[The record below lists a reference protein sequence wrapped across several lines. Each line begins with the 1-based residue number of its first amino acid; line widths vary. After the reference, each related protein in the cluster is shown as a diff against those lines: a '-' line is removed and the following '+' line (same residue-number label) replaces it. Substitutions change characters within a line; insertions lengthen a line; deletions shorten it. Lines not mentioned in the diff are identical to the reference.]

1 MLSGAAEFKDEEIV
15 YTDTFYRLSTGY
27 PRENDEGLWIYPYLW
42 NDGAYLIETH
52 PITGTGPDN
61 WSEMYESLCTTDRS
75 FNEYIDVGM
84 QRGLICLA
92 LYVVFLLITLKK
104 MGSAAAAH
112 LKDENC
118 LLGVSRIAV
127 RLCRIPRASVL

>member
-1 MLSGAAEFKDEEIV
+1 MF
-15 YTDTFYRLSTGY
+15 
-27 PRENDEGLWIYPYLW
+27 
-42 NDGAYLIETH
+42 
-52 PITGTGPDN
+52 
-61 WSEMYESLCTTDRS
+61 ESLCTTDRS

-112 LKDENC
+112 LKDEKTVC
-118 LLGVSRIAV
+118 WVSVGLLCAFAGYLVQAFFNSGSNYSSPYFFMIAG
-127 RLCRIPRASVL
+127 IGWSYMAAGKIAAAAPEKKGKTTGSKK